1 MRTNVVLN
9 DELVR
14 EAMSYS
20 EAPSKRALIE
30 EALRTYVEVKA
41 AELRV
46 SGYRDQLA
54 KLDQR
59 LRGLQLSE
67 PPTQILRR
75 DRDR

>member
-14 EAMSYS
+14 KAMSYS
-20 EAPSKRALIE
+20 DAPSKRALIE
-30 EALRTYVEVKA
+30 EALRTYVEVRA

-46 SGYRDQLA
+46 ADYRERLE
-54 KLDQR
+54 KLDHK
-59 LRGLQLSE
+59 LHDLQLSE
-67 PPTQILRR
+67 PPSQILRR